1 MAVSLIHFLKINQLT
16 NNLMFMNSLRPIFSI
31 ALIAFSAFA
40 LSSCKDDPSPEP
52 VVSVTYNDLDADYAP
67 LVFGPIPGP
76 PTRPAQKKKYT
87 LFSFKTGQIVANA
100 DSATTKWDIGF
111 RATSIILNG
120 GTSGPGS
127 AGTIVQKGIFDEL
140 KEAPETGYILDNSA
154 NNAFAISSSPFVT
167 GVTTTTNNWW
177 FNSGSNTSTIVA
189 PLAGQIILIK
199 TNDNRYAKME
209 ILSYYKGAPATVN
222 NLTDLDRY
230 YTFRYVYQPNDTRS
244 FE

>member
-1 MAVSLIHFLKINQLT
+1 
-16 NNLMFMNSLRPIFSI
+16 MNSLRSLFSI
-31 ALIAFSAFA
+31 AFIALGAFT
-40 LSSCKDDPSPEP
+40 LSGCKDDPSLEP

-67 LVFGPIPGP
+67 LVFGSNPTVP
-76 PTRPAQKKKYT
+76 PTRPTQKRKYT
-87 LFSFKTGQIVANA
+87 FFSFKTGQIVPNS
-100 DSATTKWDIGF
+100 DSASTKWDIGF

-127 AGTIVQKGIFDEL
+127 AAAIVQKGIFDEL
-140 KEAPETGYILDNSA
+140 REAPETGYVLDNA
-154 NNAFAISSSPFVT
+154 LTNAFAISSSPFVS
-167 GVTTTTNNWW
+167 GVSTTTNNWW
-177 FNSGSNTSTIVA
+177 FNAGTSTSTIIA
-189 PLAGQIILIK
+189 PLAGQVILVR
-199 TNDNRYAKME
+199 TNDNRYAKLE

>member
-1 MAVSLIHFLKINQLT
+1 
-16 NNLMFMNSLRPIFSI
+16 MNSLKPIFSI
-31 ALIAFSAFA
+31 AILALCAFA

-52 VVSVTYNDLDADYAP
+52 VVSVTYKDLDADYAP
-67 LVFGPIPGP
+67 LVFSSNPAVP

-87 LFSFKTGQIVANA
+87 LFSFKSGQIVPNS
-100 DSATTKWDIGF
+100 DSASTKWDIGF

-127 AGTIVQKGIFDEL
+127 TGAIVQKGIFDDL
-140 KEAPETGYILDNSA
+140 KEAPETGYVLDNGSA
-154 NNAFAISSSPFVT
+154 NAFAISSSPFVA
-167 GVTTTTNNWW
+167 GVSTTTNNWW

-189 PLAGQIILIK
+189 PLAGQIILIR

-209 ILSYYKGAPATVN
+209 ILSYYKGAPASVN